1 MSEEHRKVI
10 TANRKAF
17 HDYHILERLEAGLV
31 LTGTEIKSVRS
42 GRVNIREAFAKFQD
56 GELWLNNCHIAKYES
71 GGYANHDPLRKRKL
85 LLHRDELLNLKL
97 KLDRKGLTLVLLLL
111 YIKGHVAKV
120 ELALAQGKKQ
130 YDKRQAIMQQDMDRE
145 AQRADRQSQKS

>member
-31 LTGTEIKSVRS
+31 LTGTEIKSVRA
-42 GRVNIREAFAKFQD
+42 GLANIREAFAKFEN
-56 GELWLNNCHIAKYES
+56 GELWLHNCHISKYES
-71 GGYANHDPLRKRKL
+71 GGYVNHDPLRKRKL
-85 LLHRDELLNLKL
+85 LLHRDEQLNLKL
-97 KLDRKGLTLVLLLL
+97 RMDRKGLTMVLLLL

-130 YDKRQAIMQQDMDRE
+130 YDKRQTIIARDMDRE
-145 AQRADRQSQKS
+145 AQRSVRQSMKS